1 MSQRPPRSHPHA
13 AAALPVVERLT
24 RTVTA
29 ETEDIV
35 AGRPA
40 PYELYGQRKNQG
52 LIELNRLLP
61 VFAKTGGGES
71 LGPALAGLNTAL
83 AANKRALGLQLKAA
97 MAVADIIARA
107 IRDGQSDGTYTARA
121 WRRSEE

>member
-1 MSQRPPRSHPHA
+1 MSHRPPHSHPHV

-24 RTVTA
+24 RTVAA

-35 AGRPA
+35 AGRAA
-40 PYELYGQRKNQG
+40 PYQLYGQRKNQG

-61 VFAKTGGGES
+61 VFAKAGGGDG
-71 LGPALAGLNTAL
+71 LGVALTALNTAL
-83 AANKRALGLQLKAA
+83 AANKRALGMQLKAA
-97 MAVADIIARA
+97 TAVSDIIARA
-107 IRDGQSDGTYTARA
+107 IREGQSDGTYTARA